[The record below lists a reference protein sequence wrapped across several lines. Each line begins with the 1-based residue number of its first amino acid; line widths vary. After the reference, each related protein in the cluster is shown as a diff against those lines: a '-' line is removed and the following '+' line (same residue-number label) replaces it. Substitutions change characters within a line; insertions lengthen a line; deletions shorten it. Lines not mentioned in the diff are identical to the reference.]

1 MADYC
6 LHDRWVPGHHH
17 PRWAS
22 PQARWESAKDN
33 RRLTVEPVMSS
44 VPVLSGG
51 RWENKTMQR
60 KQDGLLPIGES
71 LMRPMLC

>member
-44 VPVLSGG
+44 VPVLSGEDG
-51 RWENKTMQR
+51 RTKPCSVNKTDYFPSGNPSPAWTGR
-60 KQDGLLPIGES
+60 
-71 LMRPMLC
+71 